1 MERIISSISPAVSQ
15 VEHQFTILEQEL
27 PTNTTDSPHRDEQI
41 PGGYRR
47 QSQLAELIGQKQEP
61 RSRGKKGWPLH
72 HTISWL
78 VL

>member
-1 MERIISSISPAVSQ
+1 MQRIISSITPEVSQ

-27 PTNTTDSPHRDEQI
+27 ATGTADSPQRDELM
-41 PGGYRR
+41 PGGSRR

-61 RSRGKKGWPLH
+61 CSHGKKGWPLH